1 MIKFAIWNNV
11 TSRQHLVKDDTDP
24 FFFFLA
30 RQKYTSVSLTYLHK
44 MCVFYSDHLQVG
56 DASRKSDGASNKRSY
71 SVMTAQP
78 QMIPQFPSSNAGPLG
93 ADTSKY
99 PMFCLG

>member
-1 MIKFAIWNNV
+1 MIKSAFWSNL
-11 TSRQHLVKDDTDP
+11 TSLKHLVKSDTDP

-30 RQKYTSVSLTYLHK
+30 RQKYTSVSLTCLHK
-44 MCVFYSDHLQVG
+44 MCVFYSDPLQVG
-56 DASRKSDGASNKRSY
+56 DASRKSDGASNKRSH

-78 QMIPQFPSSNAGPLG
+78 QMIPQFPSPNAGPLG

-99 PMFCLG
+99 QVFCLG